1 MTLLDLLRAH
11 WNIWGLDAPKFAW
24 LASIGLL
31 VIPLCVLLSLFRE
44 IRRQSGILF
53 DAADRVDK
61 LRARTFPGARSSL
74 NAPSD
79 RSTNGLAA
87 SAFASLSNILG
98 GFPAFSHAWNGYA
111 STVVVRSAKTGE
123 EEFWASESAESSFT
137 EQALWGARLN
147 RPFYNSL
154 PGVVTSVGLLF
165 TFLAILVALLD
176 VRIDTQTNQIAG
188 LPLLIE
194 GLSGKFVSSIA
205 ALLAATIF
213 LLAEKRLAH
222 RLSKGRLRLISSI
235 DALMPRLSSIRVLAD
250 LQRDIGAMADWATTA
265 GKSSSEQIE
274 LSKIQVKAST
284 AVLRQFM
291 VQMNETA
298 GSSIT
303 HMAVTLTGVVRDLS
317 EKVNDLGTHM
327 AATLETSV
335 EQTNN
340 ATATVVDKMEKWSS
354 RSAQQMQEVI
364 EQLHGRAN
372 DMKDVEYQFASLN
385 AALSE
390 ITADVNVM
398 SARLQELTDS
408 LEKLGGAPDARRA

>member
-31 VIPLCVLLSLFRE
+31 VIPLCVLISLFRK
-44 IRRQSGILF
+44 IRRQSGILS
-53 DAADRVDK
+53 DAANRIDR
-61 LRARTFPGARSSL
+61 LRSRTFPGARTSPNDSS
-74 NAPSD
+74 A
-79 RSTNGLAA
+79 NGLATD
-87 SAFASLSNILG
+87 AFASLSKILG
-98 GFPAFSHAWNGYA
+98 SSPAFSHAWNDYA
-111 STVVVRSAKTGE
+111 SAVVARPAKAGQ
-123 EEFWASESAESSFT
+123 EEFWACQSAESSFT
-137 EQALWGARLN
+137 EAALWGAELN

-176 VRIDTQTNQIAG
+176 VRINTQTNQIEG

-222 RLSKGRLRLISSI
+222 RLSRARLRLIASI
-235 DALMPRLSSIRVLAD
+235 DALMPRLSSVRVLAD
-250 LQRDIGAMADWATTA
+250 LQRNIGAMADWAATA

-274 LSKIQVKAST
+274 VSKNQVKAST

-317 EKVNDLGTHM
+317 EKVNDLGTQM
-327 AATLETSV
+327 AATLQESV
-335 EQTNN
+335 EQTNS
-340 ATATVVDKMEKWSS
+340 ATSNVVDKVEKWSS
-354 RSAQQMQEVI
+354 RSAQQMEEII
-364 EQLHGRAN
+364 EQLHSRAHDVK
-372 DMKDVEYQFASLN
+372 DMEYQFASLN

-408 LEKLGGAPDARRA
+408 LEKLGGTPDARRA

>member
-1 MTLLDLLRAH
+1 M
-11 WNIWGLDAPKFAW
+11 
-24 LASIGLL
+24 
-31 VIPLCVLLSLFRE
+31 V
-44 IRRQSGILF
+44 
-53 DAADRVDK
+53 
-61 LRARTFPGARSSL
+61 AR
-74 NAPSD
+74 PS
-79 RSTNGLAA
+79 
-87 SAFASLSNILG
+87 
-98 GFPAFSHAWNGYA
+98 
-111 STVVVRSAKTGE
+111 KTGE

-137 EQALWGARLN
+137 EPALWGAHLN

-176 VRIDTQTNQIAG
+176 VRIDTQTNQIEG

-213 LLAEKRLAH
+213 LLVEKRLAH

-235 DALMPRLSSIRVLAD
+235 DALVPRLSSLRVLAD
-250 LQRDIGAMADWATTA
+250 LQRDIGTMADWAATA

-274 LSKIQVKAST
+274 LSKTQVKAST

-327 AATLETSV
+327 AATLEASA
-335 EQTNN
+335 EQTNS
-340 ATATVVDKMEKWSS
+340 ATSSVVDKVEKWSS
-354 RSAQQMQEVI
+354 RSAQQMEEVI
-364 EQLHGRAN
+364 EQLHSRAHDIK
-372 DMKDVEYQFASLN
+372 DMEYQFASLN